1 MTVRELFTYRI
12 LTVSNLLSLSR
23 VLGIPALWYILA
35 HPHGIERIRLYTGL
49 TLFFM
54 TLTDFLDGYLA
65 RKLGQETPLGQYLDP
80 IADKIVIISGLSL
93 LVCYRDFPL
102 WVTIVV
108 TLREIVGTIGG
119 GFLLIKRN
127 VLGKPNYW
135 GKVGVGMISL
145 SGLFY
150 LFSWP
155 YREWTIPPLMLVFA
169 GGIFAYTKTYGRTIL
184 KGSASH

>member
-12 LTVSNLLSLSR
+12 LTVSNVLSISR
-23 VLGIPALWYILA
+23 ILGIPAMWYILA
-35 HPHGIERIRLYTGL
+35 HPHGIDQIRLYTFL
-49 TLFFM
+49 TLLFM
-54 TLTDFLDGYLA
+54 AATDFFDGYLA

-80 IADKIVIISGLSL
+80 IADKIVIISGLFL
-93 LVCYRDFPL
+93 LVVYRDFPL
-102 WVTIVV
+102 WVTILVA
-108 TLREIVGTIGG
+108 LREIAGTVGG

-135 GKVGVGMISL
+135 GKVGVAMVSL

-155 YREWTIPPLMLVFA
+155 LREYTIPPLLFVFA
-169 GGIFAYTKTYGRTIL
+169 GGVFAYARTYGRTVF
-184 KGSASH
+184 KG